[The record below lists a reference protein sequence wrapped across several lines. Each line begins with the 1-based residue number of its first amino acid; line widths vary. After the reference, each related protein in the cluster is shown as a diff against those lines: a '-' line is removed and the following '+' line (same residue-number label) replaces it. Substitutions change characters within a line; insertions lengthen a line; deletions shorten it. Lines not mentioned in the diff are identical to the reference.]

1 MLFRDNP
8 FFCSRKSAT
17 FADMKRIIL
26 IAILLLQTISICAQ
40 ERIYIQTDK
49 PYYAPGDTVWFRA
62 HLMDAA
68 TNTPVSRSRFVYI
81 ELHNQQADTLIERMM
96 IRGDEDGVFA
106 NALLLP
112 KEILGGVYTLVG
124 YTQWMRNFGAE
135 NFCYQP
141 LTVVGG
147 QRARGHR
154 IPEGVLTKLSADVI
168 ISGKAAANKALIT
181 LDIDVR
187 DKDGYPLSGIYA
199 VSVTDYDVVKPD
211 SLFDDIRQSLL
222 RQQLSY
228 KPDTLSSV
236 IFPYQEEQFITGRIK
251 GTLRSK
257 IKNPRLFVVNAQTG
271 QRHEFEL
278 GDSTRFTL
286 AVDNPEGCTYLLEA
300 TDSRDGSSFIK
311 LIVDSLTFPQ
321 VKLPQYALSSIATD
335 TAIIKRM
342 SQSHSSYD
350 GILLDEVV
358 KIGTHRPIRCSISH
372 KLGAP
377 SFMLTEGHPKLKA
390 TRNVET
396 VLRTMGVKHG
406 VTDNGIPYLFAQIHI
421 IDEHGK
427 HQQISIDQISPSD
440 VKQIDMYRGFKSLQE
455 PDIIVIQLKSRA
467 LQRVKSKPN
476 MVVVQ
481 QLGYSL
487 PIEFYS
493 PQYIEE
499 STKVFS
505 DHRTTLYW
513 NPKIKT
519 DSTGKANVRFYASGV
534 SKRYLVTIEGISDKG
549 IVVHQQQVIE

>member
-8 FFCSRKSAT
+8 FFCSRKSAI
-17 FADMKRIIL
+17 FADMKRIIPL
-26 IAILLLQTISICAQ
+26 AILLLQTISICAQ

-49 PYYAPGDTVWFRA
+49 SYYAPGDTVWFRA
-62 HLMDAA
+62 YLIDAA
-68 TNTPVSRSRFVYI
+68 TNTPVRRSRFVYI

-135 NFCYQP
+135 SFCYQP

-154 IPEGVLTKLSADVI
+154 IPEEVLTKLSADVI
-168 ISGKAAANKALIT
+168 IRGKAAANKALMT
-181 LDIDVR
+181 LDIDAR
-187 DKDGYPLSGIYA
+187 DKDGHPLSGIYA
-199 VSVTDYDVVKPD
+199 ISVTDYDVVKPD
-211 SLFDDIRQSLL
+211 SLFGDIRQSLL

-236 IFPYQEEQFITGRIK
+236 IFPYQEEQFITGRIE
-251 GTLRSK
+251 GTMRSK
-257 IKNPRLFVVNAQTG
+257 IKNPHLHVVNTLTG
-271 QRHEFEL
+271 QRHKFEL
-278 GDSTRFTL
+278 GDSTRFAM
-286 AVDNPEGCTYLLEA
+286 AVDNPEGCTYMLEA
-300 TDSRDGSSFIK
+300 TDHRGGKSFIK

-350 GILLDEVV
+350 GILLDEVIKV
-358 KIGTHRPIRCSISH
+358 GSHRPIKSPISH
-372 KLGAP
+372 RLGAP
-377 SFMLTEGHPKLKA
+377 SFMLTEGHPKLIA

-396 VLRTMGVKHG
+396 LLRTIGVKHG
-406 VTDNGIPYLFAQIHI
+406 VTGNGTPYLFALIHI

-427 HQQISIDQISPSD
+427 HQQVSIDQLSSSD
-440 VKQIDMYRGFKSLQE
+440 IKQIDMYRGFKSLKE
-455 PDIIVIQLKSRA
+455 PDIIVIQLKPDAKNRG
-467 LQRVKSKPN
+467 KGGPN
-476 MVVVQ
+476 LVEVR

-493 PQYIEE
+493 PQYIDD
-499 STKVFS
+499 STKDTPDF
-505 DHRTTLYW
+505 RTTLYW
-513 NPKIKT
+513 NPKVKT
-519 DSTGKANVRFYASGV
+519 DSTGKAKVQFYASDV
-534 SKRYLVTIEGISDKG
+534 SKRYLVTIEGISDNG
-549 IVVHQQQVIE
+549 FLVHQQQVIE